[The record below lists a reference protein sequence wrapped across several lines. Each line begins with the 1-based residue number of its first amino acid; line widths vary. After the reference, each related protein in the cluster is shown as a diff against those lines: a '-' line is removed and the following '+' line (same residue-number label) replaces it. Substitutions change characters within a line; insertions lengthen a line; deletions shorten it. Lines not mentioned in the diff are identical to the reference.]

1 MVQNG
6 ALAVLSLDGYKVQ
19 GMLPGMTAKGNED
32 VVPYFL
38 RFSCCQQAVKKP
50 PWCTLCAPWR
60 FILSQCHVQHH
71 HNAEANGKEKGAD
84 IGVTALGHFRN
95 QLLHHHIQHRPGG
108 KAQ

>member
-38 RFSCCQQAVKKP
+38 RFSCCQQAVK
-50 PWCTLCAPWR
+50 TAMVHFVRTMAVR
-60 FILSQCHVQHH
+60 FIPVP
-71 HNAEANGKEKGAD
+71 
-84 IGVTALGHFRN
+84 
-95 QLLHHHIQHRPGG
+95 RP
-108 KAQ
+108 ASS